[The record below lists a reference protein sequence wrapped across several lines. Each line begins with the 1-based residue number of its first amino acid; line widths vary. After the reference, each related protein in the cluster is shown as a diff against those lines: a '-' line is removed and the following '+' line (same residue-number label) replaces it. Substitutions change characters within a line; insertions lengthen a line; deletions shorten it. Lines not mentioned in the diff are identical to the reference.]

1 MPVLDSSTHYII
13 ACNRSLSP
21 GLIPLKD
28 SSRESLMTNRSES
41 VELYLEAIHAHM
53 MAVEQLKNQQELFE
67 HIADHMIRA
76 IRGGKKILWCGN
88 GGSAA
93 DSQHLAAEIVGR
105 FRRERRAWASIAL
118 TTDTSILTAVGNDY
132 GYNAIFARQVEAL
145 CQPAICS
152 WDSALPATVQMSA
165 MAIECAR
172 SLGAFTVGMT
182 GEDGGKLA
190 SVAHACFKVAS
201 SDTARIQECH
211 ILFGHMLCDRVE
223 LELTFESA

>member
-1 MPVLDSSTHYII
+1 MTNGS
-13 ACNRSLSP
+13 
-21 GLIPLKD
+21 
-28 SSRESLMTNRSES
+28 ESLD
-41 VELYLEAIHAHM
+41 LYFKAIHAHLT
-53 MAVEQLKNQQELFE
+53 AVEQLKNQQELFE
-67 HIADHMIRA
+67 YISDHMIRT
-76 IRGGKKILWCGN
+76 IRNGKKILWCGN

-132 GYNAIFARQVEAL
+132 GYHAIFARQVEAL
-145 CQPAICS
+145 CQPGDMLVGLS
-152 WDSALPATVQMSA
+152 TSGTSANVCN
-165 MAIECAR
+165 AIECAR

-182 GEDGGKLA
+182 GEGGGRLA
-190 SVAHACFKVAS
+190 TLAHACFRAAS

-223 LELTFESA
+223 LELSVENV